1 MREPH
6 SWCLTKPIYRFIKF
20 ANMLW
25 VRVVPYKNLHTE
37 GYAKKHF
44 SHLFDIQQVINTIW
58 TIISFTTRLE
68 VSTKSTTSY

>member
-1 MREPH
+1 
-6 SWCLTKPIYRFIKF
+6 
-20 ANMLW
+20 MLW